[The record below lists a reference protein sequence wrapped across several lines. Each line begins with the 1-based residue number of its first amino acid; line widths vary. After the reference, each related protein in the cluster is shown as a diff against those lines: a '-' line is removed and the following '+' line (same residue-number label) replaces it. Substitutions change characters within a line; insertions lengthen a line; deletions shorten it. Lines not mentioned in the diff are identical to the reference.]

1 MLLSSLEN
9 FSTVSVFLAKRDTL
23 FTTIKS
29 MFPALASA
37 IICWNLRA
45 VFLKAGDALV
55 CIDAYIFPSWIAS
68 DVIFKV
74 CNLVIQRIFLLQ
86 AVS

>member
-29 MFPALASA
+29 IFPALASA
-37 IICWNLRA
+37 IIFWNWGR
-45 VFLKAGDALV
+45 FSLKPEIPWSA
-55 CIDAYIFPSWIAS
+55 
-68 DVIFKV
+68 
-74 CNLVIQRIFLLQ
+74 
-86 AVS
+86 